1 MVYILARLLI
11 TFVLPLVV
19 GLKIGRKIRLSDTP
33 AALLMGLTQALVI
46 CFALT
51 YADRFLFDAWMR
63 NAVFPGSS
71 WFHVVGPDWPED
83 LLSYAMNSMWPAFG
97 ICCLAILYGWFV
109 KPRKK
114 PTSAMASIEQDRIKT

>member
-1 MVYILARLLI
+1 MGYVLARLLI
-11 TFVLPLVV
+11 TFVLPLIV
-19 GLKIGRKIRLSDTP
+19 GLKIGGKIRLAGTP
-33 AALLMGLTQALVI
+33 VALLMGLIQALVI

-83 LLSYAMNSMWPAFG
+83 LLLYAMNSMWLVFG
-97 ICCLAILYGWFV
+97 FLLSGDALRVVC
-109 KPRKK
+109 
-114 PTSAMASIEQDRIKT
+114 